1 MTFQGLVVWKL
12 FGKGSKSEHIAV
24 SLETPTETWML
35 RRLGGNAFR
44 DSELDVLVGKR
55 LTCQGTLVGS
65 TILMTHWEEETN
77 NGATT
82 EG

>member
-1 MTFQGLVVWKL
+1 MTFHGMVVRKL
-12 FGKGSKSEHIAV
+12 FGKGSKSEHVAV
-24 SLETPTETWML
+24 SLETPTDTFML

-55 LTCQGTLVGS
+55 LRCEGTLVGS
-65 TILMTHWEEETN
+65 TVLMTHWEEVIKQSE
-77 NGATT
+77 TT

>member
-1 MTFQGLVVWKL
+1 MRKL

-55 LTCQGTLVGS
+55 LTCEGTLVGS
-65 TILMTHWEEETN
+65 TILMTHWEEV
-77 NGATT
+77 GSSCATT

>member
-1 MTFQGLVVWKL
+1 MTFHGMVVRKL
-12 FGKGSKSEHIAV
+12 FGKGSKSEHVAV
-24 SLETPTETWML
+24 SLETPTDTFML

-55 LTCQGTLVGS
+55 LRCEGTLVGS
-65 TILMTHWEEETN
+65 TILMTHWEEVGKHSE
-77 NGATT
+77 TT

>member
-1 MTFQGLVVWKL
+1 MVVRKL
-12 FGKGSKSEHIAV
+12 FGKGSKSEHVAV
-24 SLETPTETWML
+24 SLETPTDTFML

-55 LTCQGTLVGS
+55 LRCEGTLVGS
-65 TILMTHWEEETN
+65 TVLMTHWEEVIKQSE
-77 NGATT
+77 TT

>member
-1 MTFQGLVVWKL
+1 MTFQGLVVRKL

-55 LTCQGTLVGS
+55 LRCEGTLVGS
-65 TILMTHWEEETN
+65 TILMTYWEEVGSSGE
-77 NGATT
+77 TT